1 MDTFDQ
7 ACSAAIAHIGF
18 SVYSSGKIKKYLLNK
33 GYDID
38 IAADVVSSLIERGY
52 IDDYKAAGQVLLFR
66 KGKKRESREFSR
78 KRLIDSG
85 VDPDIALDVVSDLP
99 TDDKAFIEL
108 FDVSFSS
115 VIESGETD
123 ILRKKALTLAA
134 RRGFSFESAQKGF
147 EIWLHNRHN

>member
-7 ACSAAIAHIGF
+7 ACSAAISHIGF

-38 IAADVVSSLIERGY
+38 IAAGVVSSLIERGY

-78 KRLIDSG
+78 KRLIDAG
-85 VDPDIALDVVSDLP
+85 VDPDVAADVVSDLP
-99 TDDKAFIEL
+99 TDDNGVVEL
-108 FDVSFSS
+108 FEASLQTSVSD
-115 VIESGETD
+115 EEAD
-123 ILRKKALTLAA
+123 ELRKKALTLAA
-134 RRGFSFESAQKGF
+134 RRGFSFESAQKGY
-147 EIWLHNRHN
+147 EIWLYNRHN

>member
-1 MDTFDQ
+1 MDAFDQ
-7 ACSAAIAHIGF
+7 ACSAAISHIGF

-52 IDDYKAAGQVLLFR
+52 IDDFKAAGQVLLFR

-78 KRLIDSG
+78 KRLIEAG
-85 VDPDIALDVVSDLP
+85 IDPDVAYDVVSDLP
-99 TDDKAFIEL
+99 SDERSVVEL
-108 FDVSFSS
+108 FDASLPAV
-115 VIESGETD
+115 VDED
-123 ILRKKALTLAA
+123 VLDDLRKKSLILAA
-134 RRGFSFESAQKGF
+134 RRGFSFECAQKGY